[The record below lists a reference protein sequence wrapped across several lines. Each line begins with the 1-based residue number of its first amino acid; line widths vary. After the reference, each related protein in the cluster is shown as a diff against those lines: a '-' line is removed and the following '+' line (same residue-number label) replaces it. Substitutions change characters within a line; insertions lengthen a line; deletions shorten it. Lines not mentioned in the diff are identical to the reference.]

1 MRKSFAFLVV
11 AVLATVCSWA
21 GTFSTTYRV
30 GDDNKWKMSNFLKK
44 STFYVVPGTGYSECV
59 ALFPGIFERK
69 VITSDVVVTLHVAI
83 WSDGTKPKAN
93 TFSLFFDSECKKP
106 VSATQS
112 GTLPTSS
119 TFVDLVYTVSK
130 DDATF
135 TNDLAVKIKRLYSS
149 SAQIRWESAT
159 IAFSYE
165 NAAPPV
171 TLQSIAISG
180 EPTKTA
186 YYVGEDFDQTGL
198 TVTANYSDESTADV
212 TKDAVWTFD
221 PSTITAG
228 TTSVNATATYGGM
241 TASKACAITIK
252 ELPKY
257 TYTWSVNGKVAQTT
271 VITEGEAVVPP
282 ADPEPIGGKVF
293 IGWVTTPTVDAATAP
308 EYATIDATAKANTT
322 YYAVFATQTIG
333 ADKWVKKVAEEVKEG
348 GVYALVTPSGKAF
361 NGEIVKGNGITTTG
375 AFEFNSENVAT
386 AAPEG
391 TCELTFVKSENAVK
405 DGKVGFKMLNE
416 ATGKYLYSL
425 KNYPGNLAWKPSE
438 DSYWYSVKAGSW
450 FYDSNATYLSVYNNT
465 IRTYENSRNEDVLFA
480 QKVKGVAYTDFTTIV
495 ASPEVTALADMAMS
509 GVEGAAYQVDDELVV
524 ARKFEAG
531 GKHYIVVKDAAKAV
545 RNLSTPAADDR
556 HFAINGNKQEEYAQN
571 NWMLVSLPV
580 ELYNQVNEK
589 STVSS
594 ITGTLDEKLNVAM
607 TATNVVVGDAADF
620 APNTYC
626 AINFMGE
633 SSVKGAN
640 PEYASSYYFATP
652 KTNEFAN
659 VVWAVYN
666 ATDGAFYLPTRQ
678 GSANAQ
684 EFKAAF
690 KVDYSLNSTPFPE
703 LKDGDMYTFEALIKE
718 VSTTEA
724 KPAPRK
730 AAYDSTT
737 APRKSAYDS
746 TTVPRKTAYDSTT
759 APSARFVVFPLNLN
773 GSSNITTAIS
783 EVNSS
788 AKKVKG
794 VSYFNTLGTE
804 SSHPFK
810 GINIVITTHTDG
822 TTTAKKIL
830 H

>member
-30 GDDNKWKMSNFLKK
+30 GDDNKWEMSNFWNKR
-44 STFYVVPGTGYSECV
+44 TFYVVPANGQTESV
-59 ALFPGIFERK
+59 ALFPGIFEGK

-93 TFSLFFDSECKKP
+93 TFSLFADSECKKT

-135 TNDLAVKIKRLYSS
+135 TNDLAVKIKRPYSN

-165 NAAPPV
+165 NAEPPV
-171 TLQSIAISG
+171 TLQSIAIAG
-180 EPTKTA
+180 VPTKTA
-186 YYVGEDFDQTGL
+186 YFVGEDFDKAGL
-198 TVTANYSDESTADV
+198 TVTACYSDESAADV
-212 TKDAVWTFD
+212 TSDAVWTFD
-221 PSTITAG
+221 PTTITAG
-228 TTSVNATATYGGM
+228 TTSVTATATYGGM

-252 ELPKY
+252 ELPRY
-257 TYTWSVNGKVAQTT
+257 TYEWSVNGKVAQTS

-282 ADPEPIGGKVF
+282 ANPEPIGGKMF
-293 IGWVTTPTVDAATAP
+293 TGWVTTPTVDAATAP
-308 EYATIDATAKANTT
+308 EYATIDETATANTT

-333 ADKWVKKVAEEVKEG
+333 ADKWVKKAAEEVKEG

-361 NGEIVKGNGITTTG
+361 NGKIVDGHGRTTTG
-375 AFEFNSENVAT
+375 AFEFNNENVAT

-391 TCELTFVKSENAVK
+391 TCELTFVKSESAVK

-416 ATGKYLYSL
+416 ATGMYLYSL
-425 KNYPGNLAWKPSE
+425 KNYSGNLAWKPSE
-438 DSYWYSVKAGSW
+438 DSYWYSVNAGRW
-450 FYDSNATYLSVYNNT
+450 FYDSNATYLRVYNNT
-465 IRTYENSRNEDVLFA
+465 IRTYENSRNEDVIFA
-480 QKVKGVAYTDFTTIV
+480 QKVKGIAYTDFTTIV
-495 ASPEVTALADMAMS
+495 APPQVTTLADMAMNS
-509 GVEGAAYQVDDELVV
+509 AEGAAYQVDDELVV

-545 RNLSTPAADDR
+545 RNLSAPAADDR

-580 ELYNQVNEK
+580 ELYNQVNER
-589 STVSS
+589 STVAS

-607 TATNVVVGDAADF
+607 TATNVVVGEAADF

-633 SSVKGAN
+633 SSVKGTN
-640 PEYASSYYFATP
+640 PKYTSSYYFATP

-666 ATDGAFYLPTRQ
+666 ATDGAFHLPTRQ

-690 KVDYSLNSTPFPE
+690 NVDYSLNSIPAPE
-703 LKDGDMYTFEALIKE
+703 LIDGDMYTFEALIKE
-718 VSTTEA
+718 VAAAEA

-730 AAYDSTT
+730 T
-737 APRKSAYDS
+737 AYDS
-746 TTVPRKTAYDSTT
+746 TTVPSKAAYDSTT

-783 EVNSS
+783 EVNST
-788 AKKVKG
+788 KKVKG

-804 SSHPFK
+804 SPHPFK

-822 TTTAKKIL
+822 TSSAAKVL
-830 H
+830 HHH

>member
-21 GTFSTTYRV
+21 ATFSTTYKV
-30 GDDNKWKMSNFLKK
+30 GDDNKWEMSNFLNKR
-44 STFYVVPGTGYSECV
+44 TFYVVPGTGYSECV
-59 ALFPGIFERK
+59 ALFPGIFEGK
-69 VITSDVVVTLHVAI
+69 VITSDVVVTLHVAK
-83 WSDGTKPKAN
+83 WSDGAKPKAN

-106 VSATQS
+106 VPATQS

-135 TNDLAVKIKRLYSS
+135 TNDLAVKIKKLYSN

-165 NAAPPV
+165 NAEPPV
-171 TLQSIAISG
+171 TLQSIAIAG

-186 YYVGEDFDQTGL
+186 YFVGEDFDQTGL
-198 TVTANYSDESTADV
+198 TVKANYSDESAADV
-212 TKDAVWTFD
+212 TSDAVWSFV

-228 TTSVNATATYGGM
+228 TTTVTATATYGGM
-241 TASKACAITIK
+241 TASKACAITIR

-257 TYTWSVNGKVAQTT
+257 TYTWSVNGKVAQTST
-271 VITEGEAVVPP
+271 ITEGEAVVPP

-293 IGWVTTPTVDAATAP
+293 TGWVTTPTVDAATAP
-308 EYATIDATAKANTT
+308 TYATIDETAKANTT

-333 ADKWVKKVAEEVKEG
+333 ADKWVKKAAEEVKEEG
-348 GVYALVTPSGKAF
+348 IYALVTPSGNAF
-361 NGEIVKGNGITTTG
+361 NGEIVNGHGRATNG
-375 AFEFNSENVAT
+375 AFEFNDENVAAT
-386 AAPEG
+386 APEG

-405 DGKVGFKMLNE
+405 DGKVGFRMLNE
-416 ATGKYLYSL
+416 TTGKYLYSN
-425 KNYPGNLAWKPSE
+425 KNYPGNLAWKSSE
-438 DSYWYSVKAGSW
+438 DSYWYSVKVGSW
-450 FYDSNATYLSVYNNT
+450 FYDTNATYLRVHSGSF
-465 IRTYENSRNEDVLFA
+465 RTYERSRNEDVLFA
-480 QKVKGVAYTDFTTIV
+480 QKVKGVAHADFTTIV
-495 ASPEVTALADMAMS
+495 APPQVTALADMAMS
-509 GVEGAAYQVDDELVV
+509 GAEGAVYQVDDDLVV

-545 RNLSTPAADDR
+545 RNLSAPAADDR
-556 HFAINGNKQEEYAQN
+556 HFAINGNKQEDYAQN

-589 STVSS
+589 STVTS

-607 TATNVVVGDAADF
+607 TATNVAVGEAADF

-633 SSVKGAN
+633 SGVKGTN
-640 PEYASSYYFATP
+640 PAYASSYYFATP
-652 KTNEFAN
+652 KANEYAN

-666 ATDGAFYLPTRQ
+666 ATDGTFHLPARQ

-690 KVDYSLNSTPFPE
+690 KVDYSLNSTPAPE
-703 LKDGDMYTFEALIKE
+703 LIDGDMYTFEALIKE
-718 VSTTEA
+718 VTTTEA

-737 APRKSAYDS
+737 APS
-746 TTVPRKTAYDSTT
+746 T
-759 APSARFVVFPLNLN
+759 RFVVFPLNLN

-783 EVNSS
+783 EVSS
-788 AKKVKG
+788 AKEAKTIR
-794 VSYFNTLGTE
+794 YYNTLGTE

>member
-21 GTFSTTYRV
+21 SKFSTIYKV
-30 GDDNKWKMSNFLKK
+30 GDDNKWEMSNFWNKR
-44 STFYVVPGTGYSECV
+44 TFYVVPATGQTECV
-59 ALFPGIFERK
+59 ALFPGIFEGK
-69 VITSDVVVTLHVAI
+69 VITSDVVVTLHVAK
-83 WSDGTKPKAN
+83 WSGGTTPKAN
-93 TFSLFFDSECKKP
+93 TFSLFSDSECKNP
-106 VSATQS
+106 VPATQS

-130 DDATF
+130 DDAAF
-135 TNDLAVKIKRLYSS
+135 TNDLAVKIKKLYSN

-165 NAAPPV
+165 NAEPPV
-171 TLQSIAISG
+171 TLLSIAIAG
-180 EPTKTA
+180 EPAKTA
-186 YYVGEDFDQTGL
+186 YFVGEDFDQTGL
-198 TVTANYSDESTADV
+198 TVKANYSDESAADV
-212 TKDAVWTFD
+212 TSDAVWSFV

-228 TTSVNATATYGGM
+228 TTTVTATATYGGM

-257 TYTWSVNGKVAQTT
+257 TYTWSVNGKVAQTSA
-271 VITEGEAVVPP
+271 ITEGEAVVPP

-293 IGWVTTPTVDAATAP
+293 TGWVTTPTVDAATAP
-308 EYATIDATAKANTT
+308 TYATIDETAKANTT

-333 ADKWVKKVAEEVKEG
+333 TDKWVKKAAEEVKGE

-361 NGEIVKGNGITTTG
+361 NGEIVNGHGRTTTG
-375 AFEFNSENVAT
+375 AFEFNDENVAT
-386 AAPEG
+386 TAPEG
-391 TCELTFVKSENAVK
+391 TCELTFVKSESAVK
-405 DGKVGFKMLNE
+405 DGEVGFKMLNE
-416 ATGKYLYSL
+416 ATGKYLNST
-425 KNYPGNLAWKPSE
+425 KNYPDPGYLSWKPSE

-450 FYDSNATYLSVYNNT
+450 FYDSNATYLRVYSGSF
-465 IRTYENSRNEDVLFA
+465 RTYERSRNEDVLFA
-480 QKVKGVAYTDFTTIV
+480 QKVKGVAYADFTTIV
-495 ASPEVTALADMAMS
+495 TPPEVTTLADMAMS
-509 GVEGAAYQVDDELVV
+509 GAEGAVYQVDDDLVV

-545 RNLSTPAADDR
+545 RNLSSPAADDR
-556 HFAINGNKQEEYAQN
+556 HFAINGNKQEHYAQN

-589 STVSS
+589 STVAS

-607 TATNVVVGDAADF
+607 TATNVVVGEAADF

-633 SSVKGAN
+633 SGVKGTN
-640 PEYASSYYFATP
+640 PEYASNYYFATP
-652 KTNEFAN
+652 KANEFAN

-666 ATDGAFYLPTRQ
+666 ATDGAFHLPARQ

-703 LKDGDMYTFEALIKE
+703 LIDGDMYTFEALIKE
-718 VSTTEA
+718 VATTEA
-724 KPAPRK
+724 KPA
-730 AAYDSTT
+730 
-737 APRKSAYDS
+737 
-746 TTVPRKTAYDSTT
+746 PRKTAYDSTT
-759 APSARFVVFPLNLN
+759 APSTRFAVFPLNLN
-773 GSSNITTAIS
+773 GSSNITTAIC
-783 EVNSS
+783 EVSS
-788 AKKVKG
+788 AKKAKAIR
-794 VSYFNTLGTE
+794 YYNTLGTE

-810 GINIVITTHTDG
+810 GINIMVTTHTDG

>member
-21 GTFSTTYRV
+21 ATFSTTYKV
-30 GDDNKWKMSNFLKK
+30 GDDNKWEMSNFWNKR
-44 STFYVVPGTGYSECV
+44 TFYVVPGTGYSECV
-59 ALFPGIFERK
+59 ALFPGIFEGK
-69 VITSDVVVTLHVAI
+69 VITGDVVVTLHVAT
-83 WSDGTKPKAN
+83 WSDGAKPKTN
-93 TFSLFFDSECKKP
+93 TFSLFSDSECKNP
-106 VSATQS
+106 VPATQS

-130 DDATF
+130 EDAAF
-135 TNDLAVKIKRLYSS
+135 TNDLAVKIKKLYSN

-165 NAAPPV
+165 NAEPPV

-186 YYVGEDFDQTGL
+186 YFVGEDFDQTGL
-198 TVTANYSDESTADV
+198 TVTACYSDESTVDV
-212 TKDAVWTFD
+212 TSDAVWTFD

-228 TTSVNATATYGGM
+228 TTTVTATATYGGM
-241 TASKACAITIK
+241 TASKSCAITIK

-257 TYTWSVNGKVAQTT
+257 TYTWSVNGKVAQTSA
-271 VITEGEAVVPP
+271 ITEGEAVVPP

-293 IGWVTTPTVDAATAP
+293 TGWVTTPTVDTATAP

-333 ADKWVKKVAEEVKEG
+333 ADKWVKKVAEEVKEE

-361 NGEIVKGNGITTTG
+361 NGEIVNGHGITTTG

-386 AAPEG
+386 TAPEG
-391 TCELTFVKSENAVK
+391 TCELTFVKSGNAVK

-425 KNYPGNLAWKPSE
+425 KNYSGNLSWKPSE
-438 DSYWYSVKAGSW
+438 DSYWYSVNAGRW
-450 FYDSNATYLSVYNNT
+450 FYDSNATYLRVYNNTT
-465 IRTYENSRNEDVLFA
+465 IRTYENSRNEDVIFA

-495 ASPEVTALADMAMS
+495 APPEVTALADIAMS
-509 GVEGAAYQVDDELVV
+509 GAEGAAYQVDDELVV

-531 GKHYIVVKDAAKAV
+531 GKHYIVVRDAAKAV
-545 RNLSTPAADDR
+545 RNLSAPAADDR
-556 HFAINGNKQEEYAQN
+556 HFAINGNKQEKYAQN

-589 STVSS
+589 ITVAS

-607 TATNVVVGDAADF
+607 TATNVVVGEDADF

-633 SSVKGAN
+633 SSVKGTN

-666 ATDGAFYLPTRQ
+666 ATDGAFHLPVRQ

-690 KVDYSLNSTPFPE
+690 KVDYSLNSTPAPE
-703 LKDGDMYTFEALIKE
+703 LIDGDMYTFEALIKE
-718 VSTTEA
+718 VATTEA

-730 AAYDSTT
+730 A
-737 APRKSAYDS
+737 
-746 TTVPRKTAYDSTT
+746 AYDSTT

-783 EVNSS
+783 EVSS
-788 AKKVKG
+788 AKKAKAIR
-794 VSYFNTLGTE
+794 YYNTLGTE

-810 GINIVITTHTDG
+810 GINIMVTTHTDG
-822 TTTAKKIL
+822 TSNAVKVL
-830 H
+830 HRH

>member
-1 MRKSFAFLVV
+1 M
-11 AVLATVCSWA
+11 
-21 GTFSTTYRV
+21 
-30 GDDNKWKMSNFLKK
+30 
-44 STFYVVPGTGYSECV
+44 
-59 ALFPGIFERK
+59 
-69 VITSDVVVTLHVAI
+69 
-83 WSDGTKPKAN
+83 
-93 TFSLFFDSECKKP
+93 
-106 VSATQS
+106 
-112 GTLPTSS
+112 
-119 TFVDLVYTVSK
+119 DLVYTVSK

-135 TNDLAVKIKRLYSS
+135 TNDLAVKIKRPYSN

-159 IAFSYE
+159 IVFSYE
-165 NAAPPV
+165 NAEPPV

-180 EPTKTA
+180 VPTKTA
-186 YYVGEDFDQTGL
+186 YFVGEDFDQTGL

-271 VITEGEAVVPP
+271 TITEGEAVVPP

-293 IGWVTTPTVDAATAP
+293 TGWVTTPTVDAATAP
-308 EYATIDATAKANTT
+308 EYATTDETATANTT

-333 ADKWVKKVAEEVKEG
+333 TDKWVKKAAEEVKEG

-375 AFEFNSENVAT
+375 AFEFNDENVAT
-386 AAPEG
+386 TASEG

-425 KNYPGNLAWKPSE
+425 KNYSGNLSWKPSE
-438 DSYWYSVKAGSW
+438 DSYWYSVRVGSW
-450 FYDSNATYLSVYNNT
+450 FYDSNATYLRVYNNTT
-465 IRTYENSRNEDVLFA
+465 IRTYENSRNEDVIFA
-480 QKVKGVAYTDFTTIV
+480 QKVKGVAYTNFTTIV
-495 ASPEVTALADMAMS
+495 TPPEVTALADMAMS
-509 GVEGAAYQVDDELVV
+509 GAEGAAYQVDDELVV

-545 RNLSTPAADDR
+545 RNLSAPAADDR

-589 STVSS
+589 STVAS

-607 TATNVVVGDAADF
+607 TATNVVVGEAADF

-633 SSVKGAN
+633 SSVKGTN

-666 ATDGAFYLPTRQ
+666 ATDGAFHLPTRQ

-690 KVDYSLNSTPFPE
+690 KVDYSLNSTPSPE

-718 VSTTEA
+718 VATTET
-724 KPAPRK
+724 KPA
-730 AAYDSTT
+730 
-737 APRKSAYDS
+737 
-746 TTVPRKTAYDSTT
+746 PRKTAYDSTT
-759 APSARFVVFPLNLN
+759 APSARFTVFPLNLN
-773 GSSNITTAIS
+773 GNSNITTAIS
-783 EVNSS
+783 EVNS
-788 AKKVKG
+788 AKKANTIR
-794 VSYFNTLGTE
+794 YFNTLGTE

-822 TTTAKKIL
+822 TTTAVKVL
-830 H
+830 HHY

>member
-11 AVLATVCSWA
+11 AVLATVYSWA
-21 GTFSTTYRV
+21 ATFSTTYKV
-30 GDDNKWKMSNFLKK
+30 GDDNKWEMSNFWNKR
-44 STFYVVPGTGYSECV
+44 TFYVVPGTGYSECV
-59 ALFPGIFERK
+59 ALFPGIFEGK
-69 VITSDVVVTLHVAI
+69 VITGDVVVTLHVAT
-83 WSDGTKPKAN
+83 WSDGAKPKGN
-93 TFSLFFDSECKKP
+93 TFSLFSDSECKNP
-106 VSATQS
+106 VPATQS

-130 DDATF
+130 EDAAF
-135 TNDLAVKIKRLYSS
+135 TNDLAVKIKKLYSNS
-149 SAQIRWESAT
+149 TQIRWESAT

-171 TLQSIAISG
+171 TLQSIAITG

-186 YYVGEDFDQTGL
+186 YFVGEDFDQTGL
-198 TVTANYSDESTADV
+198 TVTACYSDESTADV
-212 TKDAVWTFD
+212 TSDAVWTFD
-221 PSTITAG
+221 QSTITAG
-228 TTSVNATATYGGM
+228 TTSVTATATYGGM
-241 TASKACAITIK
+241 TASKACAITIR

-257 TYTWSVNGKVAQTT
+257 TYTWSVNGKVAQTST
-271 VITEGEAVVPP
+271 ITEGEAVVPP

-293 IGWVTTPTVDAATAP
+293 TGWVTTPTVDAATAP
-308 EYATIDATAKANTT
+308 TYATIDETAKANTT
-322 YYAVFATQTIG
+322 YYAVFATQTAG
-333 ADKWVKKVAEEVKEG
+333 ADKWVRKAAEEVKEE
-348 GVYALVTPSGKAF
+348 GVYALVTPGGKAF
-361 NGEIVKGNGITTTG
+361 NGEIVNGHGKATTG
-375 AFEFNSENVAT
+375 AFEFSDENVAT
-386 AAPEG
+386 TAPEG

-405 DGKVGFKMLNE
+405 DGKVGFRMLNE
-416 ATGKYLYSL
+416 TTGKYLSSL
-425 KNYPGNLAWKPSE
+425 KNYSGNLSWKPSE
-438 DSYWYSVKAGSW
+438 DSYWYSVNAGRW
-450 FYDSNATYLSVYNNT
+450 FYDANATYLRVYNNT
-465 IRTYENSRNEDVLFA
+465 IRTYENSRNEDVIFA
-480 QKVKGVAYTDFTTIV
+480 QKVKGVAYTDFTTLV
-495 ASPEVTALADMAMS
+495 TPPEVTALADMAMS
-509 GVEGAAYQVDDELVV
+509 GAEGAVYQVDDKLVV

-531 GKHYIVVKDAAKAV
+531 GKHYIVLKDAAKAV

-556 HFAINGNKQEEYAQN
+556 HFAINGNKQEDYAQN

-580 ELYNQVNEK
+580 ELYNQVNER
-589 STVSS
+589 STVAS

-607 TATNVVVGDAADF
+607 TATNVVVGEAADF

-678 GSANAQ
+678 GSANVQ

-690 KVDYSLNSTPFPE
+690 KVDYSLNSTPSPE
-703 LKDGDMYTFEALIKE
+703 LIDGDMYTFEALIKE
-718 VSTTEA
+718 VATTEA
-724 KPAPRK
+724 KPAPRKTAYDSTTAPRK

-737 APRKSAYDS
+737 APS
-746 TTVPRKTAYDSTT
+746 T
-759 APSARFVVFPLNLN
+759 RFVVFPLNLN

-783 EVNSS
+783 EVNS
-788 AKKVKG
+788 AKKAKTIR
-794 VSYFNTLGTE
+794 YFNTLGTE
-804 SSHPFK
+804 SPYPFK

>member
-21 GTFSTTYRV
+21 ATFSTTYKV
-30 GDDNKWKMSNFLKK
+30 GDDNKWEMSNFWNKR
-44 STFYVVPGTGYSECV
+44 TFYVVPGTGYSECV
-59 ALFPGIFERK
+59 ALFPGIFEGK
-69 VITSDVVVTLHVAI
+69 VITGDVVVTLHVAT
-83 WSDGTKPKAN
+83 WSDGAKPKTN
-93 TFSLFFDSECKKP
+93 TFSLFSDSECKNP
-106 VSATQS
+106 VPATQS

-130 DDATF
+130 EDAAF
-135 TNDLAVKIKRLYSS
+135 TNDLAVKIKKLYSN

-165 NAAPPV
+165 NAEPPV

-186 YYVGEDFDQTGL
+186 YFVGEDFDQTGL
-198 TVTANYSDESTADV
+198 TVTACYSDESTVDV
-212 TKDAVWTFD
+212 TSDAVWTFD

-228 TTSVNATATYGGM
+228 TTTVTATATYGGM
-241 TASKACAITIK
+241 TASKSCAITIK

-257 TYTWSVNGKVAQTT
+257 TYTWSVNGKVAQTSA
-271 VITEGEAVVPP
+271 ITEGEAVVPP

-293 IGWVTTPTVDAATAP
+293 TGWVTTPTVDTATAP

-333 ADKWVKKVAEEVKEG
+333 ADKWVKKVAEEVKEE

-361 NGEIVKGNGITTTG
+361 NGEIVNGHGITTTG

-386 AAPEG
+386 TAPEG
-391 TCELTFVKSENAVK
+391 TCELTFVKSGNAVK

-425 KNYPGNLAWKPSE
+425 KNYSGNLSWKPSE
-438 DSYWYSVKAGSW
+438 DSYWYSVNAGRW
-450 FYDSNATYLSVYNNT
+450 FYDSNATYLRVYNNTT
-465 IRTYENSRNEDVLFA
+465 IRTYENSRNEDVIFA

-495 ASPEVTALADMAMS
+495 APPEVTALADIAMS
-509 GVEGAAYQVDDELVV
+509 GAEGAAYQVDDELVV

-531 GKHYIVVKDAAKAV
+531 GKHYIVVRDAAKAV
-545 RNLSTPAADDR
+545 RNLSAPAADDR
-556 HFAINGNKQEEYAQN
+556 HFAINGNKQEKYAQN

-589 STVSS
+589 ITVAS

-607 TATNVVVGDAADF
+607 TATNVVVGEDADF

-633 SSVKGAN
+633 SSVKGTN

-666 ATDGAFYLPTRQ
+666 ATDGAFHLPVRQ

-690 KVDYSLNSTPFPE
+690 KVDYSLNSIPAPE
-703 LKDGDMYTFEALIKE
+703 LIDGDMYTFEALIKE
-718 VSTTEA
+718 VATTEA

-737 APRKSAYDS
+737 APS
-746 TTVPRKTAYDSTT
+746 T
-759 APSARFVVFPLNLN
+759 RFVVFPLNLN

-783 EVNSS
+783 EVSS
-788 AKKVKG
+788 AKEAKTIR
-794 VSYFNTLGTE
+794 YYNTLGTE

-810 GINIVITTHTDG
+810 GINIMVTTHTDG
-822 TTTAKKIL
+822 TSNAVKVL
-830 H
+830 HRH

>member
-30 GDDNKWKMSNFLKK
+30 EDDNKWEMSNFLNKR
-44 STFYVVPGTGYSECV
+44 TFYVVPANGQTESV
-59 ALFPGIFERK
+59 ALFPGIFEGK

-93 TFSLFFDSECKKP
+93 TFSLFADSECKKP
-106 VSATQS
+106 VPATQS

-135 TNDLAVKIKRLYSS
+135 TNDLAVKIKRPYSN

-165 NAAPPV
+165 NATPPV
-171 TLQSIAISG
+171 TLQSIAIAG
-180 EPTKTA
+180 VPTKTA
-186 YYVGEDFDQTGL
+186 YYVGEDFDKTGL
-198 TVTANYSDESTADV
+198 TVIACYSDESTADV
-212 TKDAVWTFD
+212 TTDAVWTFD

-257 TYTWSVNGKVAQTT
+257 TYTWSVNGKVAQTS

-282 ADPEPIGGKVF
+282 ANPEPIGGKVF
-293 IGWVTTPTVDAATAP
+293 TGWVTTPTVDAATVP
-308 EYATIDATAKANTT
+308 EYATIDETAKANTT
-322 YYAVFATQTIG
+322 YFAVFATQTIG
-333 ADKWVKKVAEEVKEG
+333 ADKWVKKAAEEVNEE
-348 GVYALVTPSGKAF
+348 GVYALVTPGGKAF
-361 NGEIVKGNGITTTG
+361 NGEIANGHGKTTTG

-386 AAPEG
+386 TAPEG
-391 TCELTFVKSENAVK
+391 TCELSFVKSENAVK

-425 KNYPGNLAWKPSE
+425 KNYPGNLSWKPSE

-450 FYDSNATYLSVYNNT
+450 FYDSNATYLRVYTNT
-465 IRTYENSRNEDVLFA
+465 IRTYENSRNEDVIFA

-495 ASPEVTALADMAMS
+495 APPQVTALADMAMS
-509 GVEGAAYQVDDELVV
+509 GAEGASYQVDDELVV

-531 GKHYIVVKDAAKAV
+531 GRHYIVVKDAAKAV
-545 RNLSTPAADDR
+545 RNLSAPAADDR
-556 HFAINGNKQEEYAQN
+556 HFAINGNRQEEYAQN

-589 STVSS
+589 STVAS
-594 ITGTLDEKLNVAM
+594 ITGTLNEKLNVAM
-607 TATNVVVGDAADF
+607 TATNVVVGEAADF

-633 SSVKGAN
+633 SSVKGTN

-678 GSANAQ
+678 GSANVQ

-690 KVDYSLNSTPFPE
+690 KVDYSLNSTPSPE
-703 LKDGDMYTFEALIKE
+703 LIDGDMYTFEALIKE
-718 VSTTEA
+718 VATTEA
-724 KPAPRK
+724 KPAPRKTAYDSTTAPRK

-737 APRKSAYDS
+737 APS
-746 TTVPRKTAYDSTT
+746 T
-759 APSARFVVFPLNLN
+759 RFVVFPLNLN

-783 EVNSS
+783 EVNS
-788 AKKVKG
+788 AKKAKTIR
-794 VSYFNTLGTE
+794 YFNTLGTE
-804 SSHPFK
+804 SPYPFK

>member
-21 GTFSTTYRV
+21 TTFSTTYKV
-30 GDDNKWKMSNFLKK
+30 GDSNKWEMSNFWNKG
-44 STFYVVPGTGYSECV
+44 TFYIVPATGQTESV
-59 ALFPGIFERK
+59 ALFPGIFEGK

-83 WSDGTKPKAN
+83 WSDGTKPKVN
-93 TFSLFFDSECKKP
+93 TFSLFSDSKCKTSVP
-106 VSATQS
+106 ATQS

-130 DDATF
+130 DNATF
-135 TNDLAVKIKRLYSS
+135 TNDLAVKIKRPYSN
-149 SAQIRWESAT
+149 SAQIRWVSAT

-180 EPTKTA
+180 EPVKTA
-186 YYVGEDFDQTGL
+186 YFVGEDFDKTGL
-198 TVTANYSDESTADV
+198 TVTANYSDESAADV
-212 TKDAVWTFD
+212 TKDAVWAFEPT
-221 PSTITAG
+221 TITAG
-228 TTSVNATATYGGM
+228 TTSVTATATYGGM
-241 TASKACAITIK
+241 TASKSCAITIK

-257 TYTWSVNGKVAQTT
+257 TYTWSVNGKVAHTS

-293 IGWVTTPTVDAATAP
+293 TGWVTTSTVDAATAP

-333 ADKWVKKVAEEVKEG
+333 ADKWVKKAAEEVKEG

-361 NGEIVKGNGITTTG
+361 NGEIVNGHGRTTTG
-375 AFEFNSENVAT
+375 AFEFNDENVAT
-386 AAPEG
+386 TAPEG
-391 TCELTFVKSENAVK
+391 TCELTFVKSEGAVK

-425 KNYPGNLAWKPSE
+425 KNYSGNLSWKASE

-450 FYDSNATYLSVYNNT
+450 FYDSNATYLRVYSNT
-465 IRTYENSRNEDVLFA
+465 IRTYENSRNEELLFA
-480 QKVKGVAYTDFTTIV
+480 QKAKGVAYTDFTTLV
-495 ASPEVTALADMAMS
+495 TPPQVTALADMAMS
-509 GVEGAAYQVDDELVV
+509 GAESAVYQVDDELVV

-531 GKHYIVVKDAAKAV
+531 GKHYIVVRDAAKAV
-545 RNLSTPAADDR
+545 RNLSAPAANDR

-580 ELYNQVNEK
+580 ELYNQVNER
-589 STVSS
+589 SAVAS

-607 TATNVVVGDAADF
+607 TATNVVVGEAADF

-633 SSVKGAN
+633 SSVKGTN
-640 PEYASSYYFATP
+640 PEYANSYYFATP
-652 KTNEFAN
+652 KTNEYAN

-666 ATDGAFYLPTRQ
+666 ATDGTFHLPTRQ

-690 KVDYSLNSTPFPE
+690 KVDYSLNSVAVPE
-703 LKDGDMYTFEALIKE
+703 LVDGNMYTFEALIKE
-718 VSTTEA
+718 VAAAEA
-724 KPAPRK
+724 KPA
-730 AAYDSTT
+730 
-737 APRKSAYDS
+737 
-746 TTVPRKTAYDSTT
+746 PRKTAYDSTT
-759 APSARFVVFPLNLN
+759 APSKAAYDSTTTPSTKFTVFPLNLN

-783 EVNSS
+783 EVNS
-788 AKKVKG
+788 AKKAKTIR
-794 VSYFNTLGTE
+794 YFNTLGTE
-804 SSHPFK
+804 SPHPFK
-810 GINIVITTHTDG
+810 GVNIVITTHTDG
-822 TTTAKKIL
+822 TTTTKKIL
-830 H
+830 HHH

>member
-21 GTFSTTYRV
+21 AKLSTTYRV
-30 GDDNKWKMSNFLKK
+30 GDDNKWEMSNFLKK
-44 STFYVVPGTGYSECV
+44 STFYVVPANGYSECV
-59 ALFPGIFERK
+59 ALFPGIFEGK

-83 WSDGTKPKAN
+83 WSDGKKPKAD
-93 TFSLFFDSECKKP
+93 TFSLFADSECKKP

-135 TNDLAVKIKRLYSS
+135 TNDLAVKIRKPYSN

-171 TLQSIAISG
+171 TLQSIAIAG
-180 EPTKTA
+180 VPKKTA
-186 YYVGEDFDQTGL
+186 YFVGENFDQTGL
-198 TVTANYSDESTADV
+198 TVTACYSDESTADV
-212 TKDAVWTFD
+212 TTDAVWTFD

-228 TTSVNATATYGGM
+228 TTSVTATATYGGM

-257 TYTWSVNGKVAQTT
+257 TYTWSLNGKMAQTS

-282 ADPEPIGGKVF
+282 ADPEPIGDKVF
-293 IGWVTTPTVDAATAP
+293 TGWVTTPTVDAATVP

-333 ADKWVKKVAEEVKEG
+333 ADKWVKKAAEEVKEG
-348 GVYALVTPSGKAF
+348 GVYALVTPGGNAF

-375 AFEFNSENVAT
+375 AFEFNSENMAT
-386 AAPEG
+386 TAPEG

-416 ATGKYLYSL
+416 ATGKYLNST
-425 KNYPGNLAWKPSE
+425 KNYPDPGYLSWKPSE

-450 FYDSNATYLSVYNNT
+450 FYDSNATYLRVYNNT
-465 IRTYENSRNEDVLFA
+465 IRTYENSRNEELFFA

-495 ASPEVTALADMAMS
+495 APPQVTTLADMAMS
-509 GVEGAAYQVDDELVV
+509 GAESAVYQVDDELVV

-545 RNLSTPAADDR
+545 RNLSAPAADDR
-556 HFAINGNKQEEYAQN
+556 HFAINGNKQEEYVQN

-633 SSVKGAN
+633 SSVKGTN
-640 PEYASSYYFATP
+640 PNYASSYYFATP
-652 KTNEFAN
+652 KTNEYAN

-666 ATDGAFYLPTRQ
+666 ATDGAFHLPTRQ

-690 KVDYSLNSTPFPE
+690 KVDYSLNSTPAPE
-703 LKDGDMYTFEALIKE
+703 LKDGDMYTFEALIKA
-718 VSTTEA
+718 VATTEA

-737 APRKSAYDS
+737 APS
-746 TTVPRKTAYDSTT
+746 T
-759 APSARFVVFPLNLN
+759 RFVVFPLNLN

-783 EVNSS
+783 EVSS
-788 AKKVKG
+788 AKKVKAIR
-794 VSYFNTLGTE
+794 YYNTLGTE

-810 GINIVITTHTDG
+810 GINIMVTTHTDG
-822 TTTAKKIL
+822 STTAVKVL
-830 H
+830 HHY

>member
-11 AVLATVCSWA
+11 AALATVCSWA
-21 GTFSTTYRV
+21 GTFSTTYKV
-30 GDDNKWKMSNFLKK
+30 GDDNKWEMSNFWNKR
-44 STFYVVPGTGYSECV
+44 TFYVVPANGQTESV
-59 ALFPGIFERK
+59 ALFPGIFEGK

-93 TFSLFFDSECKKP
+93 TFSLFSDSECKKP
-106 VSATQS
+106 VPATQS

-135 TNDLAVKIKRLYSS
+135 TNDLAVKILKPYSNS
-149 SAQIRWESAT
+149 VQIRWESAT

-180 EPTKTA
+180 EPAKTA
-186 YYVGEDFDQTGL
+186 YFVGEDFDQTGL
-198 TVTANYSDESTADV
+198 TVTACYSDESTADV
-212 TKDAVWTFD
+212 STGAVWTFD
-221 PSTITAG
+221 PTTITAG

-241 TASKACAITIK
+241 TASKSCAITIR

-257 TYTWSVNGKVAQTT
+257 TYTWSVNGKVTQTST
-271 VITEGEAVVPP
+271 ITEGEAVVPP
-282 ADPEPIGGKVF
+282 ANPEPIGGKVF
-293 IGWVTTPTVDAATAP
+293 TGWVTTPTVDAATAP
-308 EYATIDATAKANTT
+308 TYATTDETAKANTT
-322 YYAVFATQTIG
+322 YYAVFATQTAG
-333 ADKWVKKVAEEVKEG
+333 ADKWVRMAAEEVEDG
-348 GVYALVTPSGKAF
+348 GVYALVTPSGNAF
-361 NGEIVKGNGITTTG
+361 NGEILNGHGKTTTG
-375 AFEFNSENVAT
+375 TFSFNGENVAAT
-386 AAPEG
+386 APEG
-391 TCELTFVKSENAVK
+391 TCELTFVKSESAVK

-416 ATGKYLYSL
+416 ATGMYLYSL
-425 KNYPGNLAWKPSE
+425 KNYSGNLSWKPSE

-450 FYDSNATYLSVYNNT
+450 FYDSNATYLRVYNNT
-465 IRTYENSRNEDVLFA
+465 IRTYENSRNEDVIFA

-495 ASPEVTALADMAMS
+495 APPEVTALADMAMS
-509 GVEGAAYQVDDELVV
+509 GAEGAAYQVDDELVV

-531 GKHYIVVKDAAKAV
+531 GKHYIVVKDATKAV
-545 RNLSTPAADDR
+545 RNLSAPAADDR

-580 ELYNQVNEK
+580 ELYNQVNER
-589 STVSS
+589 STVAS

-607 TATNVVVGDAADF
+607 TATNVVVGEAADF

-633 SSVKGAN
+633 SSVKGTN
-640 PEYASSYYFATP
+640 PAYASSYYFATP

-666 ATDGAFYLPTRQ
+666 ATDGAFHLPARQ

-690 KVDYSLNSTPFPE
+690 KVDYSLNSTPSPE

-718 VSTTEA
+718 VTTTEA
-724 KPAPRK
+724 KPA
-730 AAYDSTT
+730 T
-737 APRKSAYDS
+737 
-746 TTVPRKTAYDSTT
+746 RKTAYDSTT

-783 EVNSS
+783 EVNST
-788 AKKVKG
+788 KKVKG

-810 GINIVITTHTDG
+810 GINIMVTTHTDG
-822 TTTAKKIL
+822 TTTAKKII

>member
-21 GTFSTTYRV
+21 GTFSTTYKV
-30 GDDNKWKMSNFLKK
+30 GDDNKWEMSNFLKK

-59 ALFPGIFERK
+59 ALFPGIFEGK
-69 VITSDVVVTLHVAI
+69 VITSDVVVTLHVAT
-83 WSDGTKPKAN
+83 WSDGAKPKAN
-93 TFSLFFDSECKKP
+93 TFSLFSDSECKTP
-106 VSATQS
+106 MPATQS

-130 DDATF
+130 EDAAF
-135 TNDLAVKIKRLYSS
+135 TNDLAVKIKKLYSN

-165 NAAPPV
+165 NAEPPV

-186 YYVGEDFDQTGL
+186 YFVGEDFDQTGL
-198 TVTANYSDESTADV
+198 TVTACYSDESTVDV
-212 TKDAVWTFD
+212 TSDAVWTFD

-228 TTSVNATATYGGM
+228 TTTVTATATYGGM
-241 TASKACAITIK
+241 TAGKACAITIR
-252 ELPKY
+252 ELSKY
-257 TYTWSVNGKVAQTT
+257 TYTWSVNGKVAQTSI
-271 VITEGEAVVPP
+271 ITEGEAVVPP
-282 ADPEPIGGKVF
+282 ADLEPIGGKVF
-293 IGWVTTPTVDAATAP
+293 TGWVTTPTVDAVTAP
-308 EYATIDATAKANTT
+308 TYATIDETAKANTT
-322 YYAVFATQTIG
+322 YYAVFATQTAG
-333 ADKWVKKVAEEVKEG
+333 ADKWVRKAAEEVKEEG
-348 GVYALVTPSGKAF
+348 IYALVTPSGNAF
-361 NGEIVKGNGITTTG
+361 NGEIVNGHGRATNG
-375 AFEFNSENVAT
+375 AFEFNDENVAT
-386 AAPEG
+386 TAPEG
-391 TCELTFVKSENAVK
+391 TCELTFVKSESAVK
-405 DGKVGFKMLNE
+405 DGKVGFKMQNE
-416 ATGKYLYSL
+416 ATGMYLNST
-425 KNYPGNLAWKPSE
+425 KNYPDPGYLSWKASE
-438 DSYWYSVKAGSW
+438 DSYWYSVNAGSW
-450 FYDSNATYLSVYNNT
+450 FYDTNAIYLRVYSGSF
-465 IRTYENSRNEDVLFA
+465 RTYENSRNEELLFA
-480 QKVKGVAYTDFTTIV
+480 QKVKGVAYADFTTIV
-495 ASPEVTALADMAMS
+495 APPQVTALADMAMS
-509 GVEGAAYQVDDELVV
+509 GAEGAVYQVDDDLVV

-545 RNLSTPAADDR
+545 RNLSSPAADDK

-589 STVSS
+589 STVTS
-594 ITGTLDEKLNVAM
+594 ITGMLDEKLNVAM
-607 TATNVVVGDAADF
+607 TATNVVEGEAADF

-640 PEYASSYYFATP
+640 PEYTSSYYFATP
-652 KTNEFAN
+652 KANEFAN

-666 ATDGAFYLPTRQ
+666 ATDGAFHLPAHQ

-690 KVDYSLNSTPFPE
+690 KVDYSLNSTPAPE
-703 LKDGDMYTFEALIKE
+703 LIDGDMYTFEALIKE
-718 VSTTEA
+718 VATTEA

-737 APRKSAYDS
+737 APRKA
-746 TTVPRKTAYDSTT
+746 ANDSTT
-759 APSARFVVFPLNLN
+759 APSTRFVVFPLNLN

-783 EVNSS
+783 EVSS
-788 AKKVKG
+788 AKDAKTIR
-794 VSYFNTLGTE
+794 YYNTLGTE

-810 GINIVITTHTDG
+810 GINIMVTTHTDG
-822 TTTAKKIL
+822 TTTAKKVL
-830 H
+830 HHY

>member
-21 GTFSTTYRV
+21 AKFSTTYKV
-30 GDDNKWKMSNFLKK
+30 GDDNKWEMSNSWNKG
-44 STFYVVPGTGYSECV
+44 TFYVVPATGYSECV
-59 ALFPGIFERK
+59 ALFPGIFEGK
-69 VITSDVVVTLHVAI
+69 VITSDVVVTLHVAT
-83 WSDGTKPKAN
+83 WGDGTKPKAN
-93 TFSLFFDSECKKP
+93 TFSLFSDSECKNHVP
-106 VSATQS
+106 ATQS

-135 TNDLAVKIKRLYSS
+135 TNDLAVKIKRPYSN
-149 SAQIRWESAT
+149 SAQIRLESAT

-180 EPTKTA
+180 EPAKTA
-186 YYVGEDFDQTGL
+186 YYVGEDFDKAGL
-198 TVTANYSDESTADV
+198 TVTACYSDESTADV

-257 TYTWSVNGKVAQTT
+257 TYTWSVNGKVEQTS

-293 IGWVTTPTVDAATAP
+293 TGWVTTPTVDAATAP
-308 EYATIDATAKANTT
+308 EYATTDLTAKANTT

-333 ADKWVKKVAEEVKEG
+333 ADKWVKKAAEEVKEG

-375 AFEFNSENVAT
+375 AFEFNDENVAT
-386 AAPEG
+386 TAPEG
-391 TCELTFVKSENAVK
+391 TCELTFVKSESAVK

-416 ATGKYLYSL
+416 ATGKYLNSL
-425 KNYPGNLAWKPSE
+425 KNYSGNLAWKPSE
-438 DSYWYSVKAGSW
+438 DSYWYSVNAGRW
-450 FYDSNATYLSVYNNT
+450 FYDSNATYLRVYNNT
-465 IRTYENSRNEDVLFA
+465 IRTYENSRNEDVIFA

-495 ASPEVTALADMAMS
+495 APPEVTALADMAMN
-509 GVEGAAYQVDDELVV
+509 GAEGAVYQVDDELVV

-545 RNLSTPAADDR
+545 RNHSAPAADDK

-589 STVSS
+589 STVAS
-594 ITGTLDEKLNVAM
+594 ITGTLNEKLNVAM
-607 TATNVVVGDAADF
+607 TATNVVVGEASDF

-633 SSVKGAN
+633 SSVKGTN

-690 KVDYSLNSTPFPE
+690 KVDYSLNSTPSPE

-718 VSTTEA
+718 VATTET
-724 KPAPRK
+724 KPA
-730 AAYDSTT
+730 
-737 APRKSAYDS
+737 
-746 TTVPRKTAYDSTT
+746 PRKTAYDSTT
-759 APSARFVVFPLNLN
+759 APSARFTVFPLNLN

-783 EVNSS
+783 EVNS
-788 AKKVKG
+788 AKKAKTIR
-794 VSYFNTLGTE
+794 YFNTLGTE
-804 SSHPFK
+804 SPHPFK
-810 GINIVITTHTDG
+810 GVNIVITTHTDG
-822 TTTAKKIL
+822 TTTTKKIL
-830 H
+830 HHH

>member
-21 GTFSTTYRV
+21 ATFSTTYKV
-30 GDDNKWKMSNFLKK
+30 GDDNKWEMSNFWNKR
-44 STFYVVPGTGYSECV
+44 TFYVVPGTGYSECV
-59 ALFPGIFERK
+59 ALFPGIFEGK
-69 VITSDVVVTLHVAI
+69 VITGDVVVTLHVAT
-83 WSDGTKPKAN
+83 WSDGAKPKTN
-93 TFSLFFDSECKKP
+93 TFSLFSDSECKNP
-106 VSATQS
+106 VPATQS

-130 DDATF
+130 EDAAF
-135 TNDLAVKIKRLYSS
+135 TNDLAVKIKKLYSN

-165 NAAPPV
+165 NAEPPV

-186 YYVGEDFDQTGL
+186 YFVGEDFDQTGL
-198 TVTANYSDESTADV
+198 TVTACYSDESTVDV
-212 TKDAVWTFD
+212 TSDAVWTFD

-228 TTSVNATATYGGM
+228 TTTVTATATYGGM
-241 TASKACAITIK
+241 TASKSCAITIK

-257 TYTWSVNGKVAQTT
+257 TYTWSVNGKVAQTSA
-271 VITEGEAVVPP
+271 ITEGEAVVPP

-293 IGWVTTPTVDAATAP
+293 TGWVTTPTVDTATAP

-333 ADKWVKKVAEEVKEG
+333 ADKWVKKVAEEVKEE

-361 NGEIVKGNGITTTG
+361 NGEIVNGHGITTTG

-386 AAPEG
+386 TAPEG
-391 TCELTFVKSENAVK
+391 TCELTFVKSGNAVK

-425 KNYPGNLAWKPSE
+425 KNYSGNLSWKPSE
-438 DSYWYSVKAGSW
+438 DSYWYSVNAGRW
-450 FYDSNATYLSVYNNT
+450 FYDSNATYLRVYNNTT
-465 IRTYENSRNEDVLFA
+465 IRTYENSRNEDVIFA

-495 ASPEVTALADMAMS
+495 APPEVTALADIAMS
-509 GVEGAAYQVDDELVV
+509 GAEGAAYQVDDELVV

-531 GKHYIVVKDAAKAV
+531 GKHYIVVRDAAKAV
-545 RNLSTPAADDR
+545 RNLSAPAADDR
-556 HFAINGNKQEEYAQN
+556 HFAINGNKQEKYAQN

-589 STVSS
+589 ITVAS

-607 TATNVVVGDAADF
+607 TATNVVVGEDADF

-633 SSVKGAN
+633 SSVKGTN

-666 ATDGAFYLPTRQ
+666 ATDGAFHLPVRQ

-690 KVDYSLNSTPFPE
+690 KVDYSLNSIPAPE
-703 LKDGDMYTFEALIKE
+703 LIDGDMYTFEALIKE
-718 VSTTEA
+718 VATTEA

-730 AAYDSTT
+730 A
-737 APRKSAYDS
+737 
-746 TTVPRKTAYDSTT
+746 AYDSTT

-783 EVNSS
+783 EVSS
-788 AKKVKG
+788 AKKAKAIR
-794 VSYFNTLGTE
+794 YYNTLGTE

-810 GINIVITTHTDG
+810 GINIMVTTHTDG
-822 TTTAKKIL
+822 TSNAVKVL
-830 H
+830 HRH

>member
-30 GDDNKWKMSNFLKK
+30 GDDNKWEMSNFWNKR
-44 STFYVVPGTGYSECV
+44 TFYVVPANGQTESV
-59 ALFPGIFERK
+59 ALFPGIFEGK

-93 TFSLFFDSECKKP
+93 TFSLFADSECKKT

-135 TNDLAVKIKRLYSS
+135 TNDLAVKIKRPYSN

-165 NAAPPV
+165 NAEPPV
-171 TLQSIAISG
+171 TLQSIAIAG
-180 EPTKTA
+180 VPTKTA
-186 YYVGEDFDQTGL
+186 YFVGEDFDKAGL
-198 TVTANYSDESTADV
+198 TVTACYSDESAADV
-212 TKDAVWTFD
+212 TSDAVWTFD
-221 PSTITAG
+221 PTTITAG
-228 TTSVNATATYGGM
+228 TTSVTATATYGGM

-391 TCELTFVKSENAVK
+391 TCELTFVKSESAVK

-416 ATGKYLYSL
+416 ATGMYLYSL
-425 KNYPGNLAWKPSE
+425 KNYSGNLAWKPSE
-438 DSYWYSVKAGSW
+438 DSYWYSVNAGRW
-450 FYDSNATYLSVYNNT
+450 FYDSNATYLRVYNNT
-465 IRTYENSRNEDVLFA
+465 IRTYENSRNEDVIFA
-480 QKVKGVAYTDFTTIV
+480 QKVKGIAYTDFTTIV
-495 ASPEVTALADMAMS
+495 APPQVTTLADMAMNS
-509 GVEGAAYQVDDELVV
+509 AEGAAYQVDDELVV

-545 RNLSTPAADDR
+545 RNLSAPAADDR

-580 ELYNQVNEK
+580 ELYNQVNVRNAV
-589 STVSS
+589 TS

-607 TATNVVVGDAADF
+607 TATNVVVGETADF

-633 SSVKGAN
+633 SSVKGTN
-640 PEYASSYYFATP
+640 PEYTSNYYFATP
-652 KTNEFAN
+652 KANEFAN

-666 ATDGAFYLPTRQ
+666 ATDGAFHLPARQ

-690 KVDYSLNSTPFPE
+690 KVDYSLNSTLAPE
-703 LKDGDMYTFEALIKE
+703 LIDGDMYTFEALIKE
-718 VSTTEA
+718 VAAAEA

-730 AAYDSTT
+730 T
-737 APRKSAYDS
+737 AYDS
-746 TTVPRKTAYDSTT
+746 TTVPSKAAYDSTT

-783 EVNSS
+783 EVNST
-788 AKKVKG
+788 KKVKG

-804 SSHPFK
+804 SPHPFK

-822 TTTAKKIL
+822 TTTATKFL

>member
-11 AVLATVCSWA
+11 AVLTTVCSWA
-21 GTFSTTYRV
+21 AKFSTTYRV
-30 GDDNKWKMSNFLKK
+30 GDDNKWEMSNFLNK
-44 STFYVVPGTGYSECV
+44 STFYVVPGIGYSECV
-59 ALFPGIFERK
+59 ALFPGIFEGK

-83 WSDGTKPKAN
+83 WSDGKKPKAD
-93 TFSLFFDSECKKP
+93 TFSLFADSECKNLVP
-106 VSATQS
+106 ATQS

-135 TNDLAVKIKRLYSS
+135 TNDLAVKIKRPYSN

-159 IAFSYE
+159 IVFSYE
-165 NAAPPV
+165 NAEPPV

-180 EPTKTA
+180 VPTKTA
-186 YYVGEDFDQTGL
+186 YFVGEDFDKAGL
-198 TVTANYSDESTADV
+198 TVTACYSDESTADV
-212 TKDAVWTFD
+212 TTDAVWTFD

-257 TYTWSVNGKVAQTT
+257 TYTWSVNGKVAQTS

-282 ADPEPIGGKVF
+282 ANPESIGGKVF
-293 IGWVTTPTVDAATAP
+293 TGWVTTPTVDAATVP
-308 EYATIDATAKANTT
+308 EYATIDETAKANNT

-333 ADKWVKKVAEEVKEG
+333 TDKWVKKAAEEVKEE
-348 GVYALVTPSGKAF
+348 GVYALVTLSGKAF
-361 NGEIVKGNGITTTG
+361 NGEIVNGHGRTTTG

-386 AAPEG
+386 TAPEG

-416 ATGKYLYSL
+416 AKGMYLLSL
-425 KNYPGNLAWKPSE
+425 KNYSGNLAWKPSE
-438 DSYWYSVKAGSW
+438 DSYWYSVKVGSW
-450 FYDSNATYLSVYNNT
+450 FYDSNATYLRVYSNT
-465 IRTYENSRNEDVLFA
+465 IRTYENSRNEDVFFA
-480 QKVKGVAYTDFTTIV
+480 QKVKGVAYTDFATLVTP
-495 ASPEVTALADMAMS
+495 PEVTVLADMAMS
-509 GVEGAAYQVDDELVV
+509 GAEGAAYQVDDELVV

-531 GKHYIVVKDAAKAV
+531 GKHYIVVRDAAKAV
-545 RNLSTPAADDR
+545 RNLSAPAADDR

-607 TATNVVVGDAADF
+607 TATNVVVGETADF

-633 SSVKGAN
+633 SSVKGTN
-640 PEYASSYYFATP
+640 PVYASSYYFATP
-652 KTNEFAN
+652 KTNEYAN

-690 KVDYSLNSTPFPE
+690 KVDYSLNSTPAPE

-718 VSTTEA
+718 VTTTEA
-724 KPAPRK
+724 KPAPSEAAYDSTTAPRK

-737 APRKSAYDS
+737 APSDKF
-746 TTVPRKTAYDSTT
+746 T
-759 APSARFVVFPLNLN
+759 VFPLNLN

-822 TTTAKKIL
+822 TTTATKAL

>member
-30 GDDNKWKMSNFLKK
+30 EDDNKWEMSNFLNKR
-44 STFYVVPGTGYSECV
+44 TFYVVPANGQTESV
-59 ALFPGIFERK
+59 ALFPGIFEGK

-93 TFSLFFDSECKKP
+93 TFSLFADSECKKP
-106 VSATQS
+106 VPATQS

-130 DDATF
+130 DDAAF
-135 TNDLAVKIKRLYSS
+135 TNDLAVKILKPYSN

-171 TLQSIAISG
+171 TLQSIAIAG
-180 EPTKTA
+180 VLTKTA

-228 TTSVNATATYGGM
+228 TTSVTATATYGGM
-241 TASKACAITIK
+241 AASKACAITIK

-257 TYTWSVNGKVAQTT
+257 TYTWSVNGKVAHTSA
-271 VITEGEAVVPP
+271 ITEDEAVVPP

-293 IGWVTTPTVDAATAP
+293 TGWVTTPTVDAATAP
-308 EYATIDATAKANTT
+308 EYATIDATATANTT
-322 YYAVFATQTIG
+322 YFAVFATQTIG
-333 ADKWVKKVAEEVKEG
+333 TDKWVKKAAEEVKEG
-348 GVYALVTPSGKAF
+348 GFYALVTPSGKAF
-361 NGEIVKGNGITTTG
+361 NGEIVNGHGKTTTG
-375 AFEFNSENVAT
+375 AFEFNDENVAT
-386 AAPEG
+386 TPPEG
-391 TCELTFVKSENAVK
+391 TCELTFVKSEGAVK

-425 KNYPGNLAWKPSE
+425 KNYSGNLAWKASE
-438 DSYWYSVKAGSW
+438 DSYWYSVNAGRW
-450 FYDSNATYLSVYNNT
+450 FYDANATYLRVYNNTT
-465 IRTYENSRNEDVLFA
+465 IRTYENSRNEDVIFA
-480 QKVKGVAYTDFTTIV
+480 QKVKGIAYTDFTTIV
-495 ASPEVTALADMAMS
+495 APPQVTTLADMAMNS
-509 GVEGAAYQVDDELVV
+509 AEGAAYQVDDELVV

-545 RNLSTPAADDR
+545 RNLSAPAADDR
-556 HFAINGNKQEEYAQN
+556 HFAINGNRQEEYAQN

-589 STVSS
+589 STVTS
-594 ITGTLDEKLNVAM
+594 ITGTLNEKLNVAM

-633 SSVKGAN
+633 SSVKGTN

-666 ATDGAFYLPTRQ
+666 ATDGAFHLPARQ

-690 KVDYSLNSTPFPE
+690 KVDYSLNSTPAPE

-718 VSTTEA
+718 VTTTEA
-724 KPAPRK
+724 KPAPNK

-737 APRKSAYDS
+737 APSK
-746 TTVPRKTAYDSTT
+746 VAYDSTT

-788 AKKVKG
+788 AQKAKTVR
-794 VSYFNTLGTE
+794 YFNTLGTE

-822 TTTAKKIL
+822 TTTATKIL
-830 H
+830 HHH

>member
-30 GDDNKWKMSNFLKK
+30 EDDNKWEMSNFWNKR
-44 STFYVVPGTGYSECV
+44 TFYVVPANGQTESV
-59 ALFPGIFERK
+59 ALFPGIFEGK

-93 TFSLFFDSECKKP
+93 TFSLFADSECKKP
-106 VSATQS
+106 VPATQS

-135 TNDLAVKIKRLYSS
+135 TNDLAVKIKRPYSN

-165 NAAPPV
+165 NATPPV
-171 TLQSIAISG
+171 TLQSIAIAG
-180 EPTKTA
+180 VPTKTA
-186 YYVGEDFDQTGL
+186 YYVGEDFDKTGL
-198 TVTANYSDESTADV
+198 TVIACYSDESTADV
-212 TKDAVWTFD
+212 TTDAVWTFD

-257 TYTWSVNGKVAQTT
+257 TYTWSVNGKVAQTS

-282 ADPEPIGGKVF
+282 ANPEPIGGKVF
-293 IGWVTTPTVDAATAP
+293 TGWVTTPTVDAATVP
-308 EYATIDATAKANTT
+308 EYATIDETAKANTT
-322 YYAVFATQTIG
+322 YFAVFATQTIG
-333 ADKWVKKVAEEVKEG
+333 ADKWVKKAAEEVNEE
-348 GVYALVTPSGKAF
+348 GVYALVTPGGKAF
-361 NGEIVKGNGITTTG
+361 NGEIANGHGKTTTG

-386 AAPEG
+386 TAPEG

-405 DGKVGFKMLNE
+405 DGKVGFRMLNE
-416 ATGKYLYSL
+416 TTGKYLSSL
-425 KNYPGNLAWKPSE
+425 KNYSGNLSWKPSE
-438 DSYWYSVKAGSW
+438 DSYWYSVNAGRW
-450 FYDSNATYLSVYNNT
+450 FYDANATYLRVYNNT
-465 IRTYENSRNEDVLFA
+465 IRTYENSRNEDVIFA
-480 QKVKGVAYTDFTTIV
+480 QKVKGVAYTDFTTLV
-495 ASPEVTALADMAMS
+495 TPPEVTALADMAMS
-509 GVEGAAYQVDDELVV
+509 GAEGAVYQVDDKLVV

-531 GKHYIVVKDAAKAV
+531 GKHYIVLKDAAKAV

-556 HFAINGNKQEEYAQN
+556 HFAINGNKQEDYAQN

-580 ELYNQVNEK
+580 ELYNQVNER
-589 STVSS
+589 STVAS

-607 TATNVVVGDAADF
+607 TATNVVVGEAADF

-652 KTNEFAN
+652 KTNEYAN

-678 GSANAQ
+678 GSANVQ

-690 KVDYSLNSTPFPE
+690 KVDYSLNSTPSPE
-703 LKDGDMYTFEALIKE
+703 LIDGDMYTFEALIKE
-718 VSTTEA
+718 VATTEA
-724 KPAPRK
+724 KPAPRKTAYDSTTAPRK

-737 APRKSAYDS
+737 APS
-746 TTVPRKTAYDSTT
+746 T
-759 APSARFVVFPLNLN
+759 RFVVFPLNLN

-783 EVNSS
+783 EVNS
-788 AKKVKG
+788 AKKAKTIR
-794 VSYFNTLGTE
+794 YFNTLGTE
-804 SSHPFK
+804 SPYPFK

>member
-11 AVLATVCSWA
+11 AVLATVYSWA
-21 GTFSTTYRV
+21 ATFSTTYKV
-30 GDDNKWKMSNFLKK
+30 GDDNKWEMSNFWNKR
-44 STFYVVPGTGYSECV
+44 TFYVVPGTGYSECV
-59 ALFPGIFERK
+59 ALFPGIFEGK
-69 VITSDVVVTLHVAI
+69 VITGDVVVTLHVAT
-83 WSDGTKPKAN
+83 WSDGAKPKGN
-93 TFSLFFDSECKKP
+93 TFSLFSDSECKNP
-106 VSATQS
+106 VPATQS

-130 DDATF
+130 EDAAF
-135 TNDLAVKIKRLYSS
+135 TNDLAVKIKKLYSNS
-149 SAQIRWESAT
+149 TQIRWESAT

-171 TLQSIAISG
+171 TLQSIAITG

-186 YYVGEDFDQTGL
+186 YFVGEDFDQTGL
-198 TVTANYSDESTADV
+198 TVTACYSDESTADV
-212 TKDAVWTFD
+212 TSDAVWTFD
-221 PSTITAG
+221 QSTITAG
-228 TTSVNATATYGGM
+228 TTSVTATATYGGM
-241 TASKACAITIK
+241 TASKACAITIR

-257 TYTWSVNGKVAQTT
+257 TYTWSVNGKVAQTST
-271 VITEGEAVVPP
+271 ITEGEAVVPP

-293 IGWVTTPTVDAATAP
+293 TGWVTTPTVDAATAP
-308 EYATIDATAKANTT
+308 TYATIDETAKANTT
-322 YYAVFATQTIG
+322 YYAVFATQTAG
-333 ADKWVKKVAEEVKEG
+333 ADKWVRKAAEEVKEE
-348 GVYALVTPSGKAF
+348 GVYALVTPGGKAF
-361 NGEIVKGNGITTTG
+361 NGEIVNGHGKATTG
-375 AFEFNSENVAT
+375 AFEFSDENVAT
-386 AAPEG
+386 TAPEG

-405 DGKVGFKMLNE
+405 DGKVGFRMLNE
-416 ATGKYLYSL
+416 TTGKYLSSL
-425 KNYPGNLAWKPSE
+425 KNYSGNLSWKPSE
-438 DSYWYSVKAGSW
+438 DSYWYSVNAGRW
-450 FYDSNATYLSVYNNT
+450 FYDANATYLRVYNNT
-465 IRTYENSRNEDVLFA
+465 IRTYENSRNEDVIFA
-480 QKVKGVAYTDFTTIV
+480 QKVKGVAYTDFTTLV
-495 ASPEVTALADMAMS
+495 TPPEVTALADMAMS
-509 GVEGAAYQVDDELVV
+509 GAEGAVYQVDDKLVV

-531 GKHYIVVKDAAKAV
+531 GKHYIVLKDAAKAV

-556 HFAINGNKQEEYAQN
+556 HFAINGNRQEEYAQN

-589 STVSS
+589 STVTS
-594 ITGTLDEKLNVAM
+594 ITGTLNEKLNVAM
-607 TATNVVVGDAADF
+607 TATNVAVGDATDF

-633 SSVKGAN
+633 SSVKGTN

-666 ATDGAFYLPTRQ
+666 ATDGAFHLPTRQ

-684 EFKAAF
+684 EFKASF
-690 KVDYSLNSTPFPE
+690 KVDYSLNSTPSPE
-703 LKDGDMYTFEALIKE
+703 LKDGDMYTFEALVKE
-718 VSTTEA
+718 VATTEA

-730 AAYDSTT
+730 TAYDSTT
-737 APRKSAYDS
+737 APSK
-746 TTVPRKTAYDSTT
+746 VAYDSTT

-773 GSSNITTAIS
+773 GNSNITTAIS
-783 EVNSS
+783 EVNS

-822 TTTAKKIL
+822 TSSAAKVL
-830 H
+830 HHH

>member
-30 GDDNKWKMSNFLKK
+30 GDDNKWEMSNFLNK

-59 ALFPGIFERK
+59 ALFPGIFEGK
-69 VITSDVVVTLHVAI
+69 VITSDVVVTLHVAK
-83 WSDGTKPKAN
+83 WSDGAKPKAN
-93 TFSLFFDSECKKP
+93 TFSLFFDSECKNP
-106 VSATQS
+106 VPATQS

-119 TFVDLVYTVSK
+119 TFVDLVYTISK
-130 DDATF
+130 DDAAF
-135 TNDLAVKIKRLYSS
+135 TNDLAVKIKKLYSN

-171 TLQSIAISG
+171 TLQSIAIAG
-180 EPTKTA
+180 VLTKTA

-198 TVTANYSDESTADV
+198 TVTACYSDESTADI
-212 TKDAVWTFD
+212 TSDAVWSFV

-228 TTSVNATATYGGM
+228 TTTVTATATYGGM

-257 TYTWSVNGKVAQTT
+257 TYTWSVNGKVAQTS
-271 VITEGEAVVPP
+271 VITEGEDVVPP
-282 ADPEPIGGKVF
+282 ADPEPIGSKVF
-293 IGWVTTPTVDAATAP
+293 TGWVTTPTVDAATAP
-308 EYATIDATAKANTT
+308 EYATTDLTATANTT
-322 YYAVFATQTIG
+322 YFAVFAIQTIG
-333 ADKWVKKVAEEVKEG
+333 ADKWVKKAAEDVKEE

-386 AAPEG
+386 TAPEG

-416 ATGKYLYSL
+416 ATGMYLYSL
-425 KNYPGNLAWKPSE
+425 KNYSGNLAWKPSE
-438 DSYWYSVKAGSW
+438 DSYWYSVNAGRW
-450 FYDSNATYLSVYNNT
+450 FYDSNATYLRVYNNTT
-465 IRTYENSRNEDVLFA
+465 IRTYENSRNEDVIFA

-495 ASPEVTALADMAMS
+495 APPQVTTLADMAMNS
-509 GVEGAAYQVDDELVV
+509 AEGAAYQVDDELVV

-545 RNLSTPAADDR
+545 RNLSAPAADDR

-589 STVSS
+589 STVAS

-607 TATNVVVGDAADF
+607 TATNVVVGEASDF

-633 SSVKGAN
+633 SSVKGTN

-666 ATDGAFYLPTRQ
+666 ATDGAFYLPVRQ

-690 KVDYSLNSTPFPE
+690 KVDYSLNTTPAPE

-718 VSTTEA
+718 VATTDA

-730 AAYDSTT
+730 TAYDSTT
-737 APRKSAYDS
+737 APRKA
-746 TTVPRKTAYDSTT
+746 AYDSTT

-773 GSSNITTAIS
+773 GNSNITTAIS

-788 AKKVKG
+788 AKKAKTIR
-794 VSYFNTLGTE
+794 YFNTLGTE